1 MLWATRDEAATKD
14 EAHGGHPKRQRLAAV
29 SAPAGREPGCV
40 PPCSQNAGVETKLT
54 IGYTGR
60 GAGAGRQE
68 ELVGGRDYD
77 DDDDVL
83 DRSGWWPFD
92 GLCKALFPDL
102 IHEDWERRH
111 GAARG
116 LRLLLSHHPLHRG
129 TCAARPSVR
138 VPDTAT
144 ATTDEC
150 GQRPA
155 CEDGEGKS
163 GRIRYGETRAFVE
176 SCAAQL
182 LRVLAFD
189 RFSDYSGDMVVSPVR
204 EAAAQ
209 ALAVALQRLHETQR
223 DGARDTEALSKALRT
238 MKRMSEWEE
247 DWEVRQ
253 SSLLALKYMVAI
265 LPESC
270 HESFVDTAREVVL
283 KGFKDVDDVRAVAAD
298 TALLMCR
305 RGFGWLDSRPLVR
318 GPAARQASPGS
329 RSHDHGP
336 NDSHELTEMVWECLE
351 DCESPHFCC
360 FLVHFFCLCVC
371 LLLTISRLYR
381 PRGAAALGRVI
392 A

>member
-1 MLWATRDEAATKD
+1 MLWATRDEAATRD
-14 EAHGGHPKRQRLAAV
+14 VTSDQADGGPPKRQRLAAV
-29 SAPAGREPGCV
+29 SAPESREPGCV
-40 PPCSQNAGVETKLT
+40 PPCSENAGVETKLT

-68 ELVGGRDYD
+68 EVVGGRGYD
-77 DDDDVL
+77 GDGDDDVS

-102 IHEDWERRH
+102 THEDWERRH

-129 TCAARPSVR
+129 TCAARPSGR
-138 VPDTAT
+138 VSDTAT

-150 GQRPA
+150 GQGPA
-155 CEDGEGKS
+155 CEDGEGRS

-223 DGARDTEALSKALRT
+223 DGARDTEALSKALGT

-270 HESFVDTAREVVL
+270 HESFVDTARQVVL
-283 KGFKDVDDVRAVAAD
+283 KGLKDVDDVRAVAAD

-318 GPAARQASPGS
+318 GLAASQASPGR

-336 NDSHELTEMVWECLE
+336 DHCHELNEMVWECLE
-351 DCESPHFCC
+351 DCESSHLCC
-360 FLVHFFCLCVC
+360 FMVHFFVCV
-371 LLLTISRLYR
+371 YVF
-381 PRGAAALGRVI
+381 P
-392 A
+392 